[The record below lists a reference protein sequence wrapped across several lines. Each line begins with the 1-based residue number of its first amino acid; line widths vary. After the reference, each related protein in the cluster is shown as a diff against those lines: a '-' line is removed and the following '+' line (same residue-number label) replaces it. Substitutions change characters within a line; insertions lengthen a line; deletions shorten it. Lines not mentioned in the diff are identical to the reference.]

1 MNAFEKVVIT
11 ICVTLVVLIAGLLW
25 WSPLHANHNPPLD
38 GKRTLECTLIGI
50 QENWLDQLLSNGGE
64 PVKHFCVYKCNNDIE
79 YIAELES
86 DIDKMN
92 QQINDL
98 EDPEKLDALLRD
110 RGYGKPGETIDIF
123 EVPEPVTPLE
133 ETLLVDRGESLIE
146 YFVKQILGTDSG

>member
-1 MNAFEKVVIT
+1 MEKIKFFSKK
-11 ICVTLVVLIAGLLW
+11 LIIK
-25 WSPLHANHNPPLD
+25 S
-38 GKRTLECTLIGI
+38 IGVAI
-50 QENWLDQLLSNGGE
+50 VFMSFYYVFDNLYIYNQ
-64 PVKHFCVYKCNNDIE
+64 YKDHQSRLNNKLE

-98 EDPEKLDALLRD
+98 EDPEKLDALLRE

-133 ETLLVDRGESLIE
+133 ETLISDRSKSFME
-146 YFVKQILGTDSG
+146 YVVEFIVGTDSG

>member
-1 MNAFEKVVIT
+1 MEKIKFFSRK
-11 ICVTLVVLIAGLLW
+11 LII
-25 WSPLHANHNPPLD
+25 
-38 GKRTLECTLIGI
+38 KIIGVAI
-50 QENWLDQLLSNGGE
+50 VFMSFYYVFDNLYIYNQ
-64 PVKHFCVYKCNNDIE
+64 YKDHQSRLNNKLE

-98 EDPEKLDALLRD
+98 EDPEKLDSLLRD

>member
-1 MNAFEKVVIT
+1 MEKIKFFSRK
-11 ICVTLVVLIAGLLW
+11 LIIK
-25 WSPLHANHNPPLD
+25 S
-38 GKRTLECTLIGI
+38 IGVAI
-50 QENWLDQLLSNGGE
+50 VFMSFYYVFDNLYIYNQ
-64 PVKHFCVYKCNNDIE
+64 YKDHQSRLNNKLE

-98 EDPEKLDALLRD
+98 EDPEKLDSLLRD